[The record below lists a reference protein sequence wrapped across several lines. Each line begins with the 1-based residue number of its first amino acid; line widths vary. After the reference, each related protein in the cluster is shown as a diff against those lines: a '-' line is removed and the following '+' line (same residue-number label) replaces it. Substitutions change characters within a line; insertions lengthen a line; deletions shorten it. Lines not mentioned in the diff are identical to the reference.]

1 MAAHSFIDPPTL
13 TNQVGPDD
21 ACAATTEFLLDRVGN
36 HLMAGEPHMMVSALR
51 AVWIVPVQLAYLHSG
66 TLGSVGVVAVDEE
79 TGQIVAWTPLGE
91 MKIAARRLR
100 TLHEPG
106 LSEQFHTAIASSPST
121 LDE

>member
-13 TNQVGPDD
+13 TNQVGPED
-21 ACAATTEFLLDRVGN
+21 ACVAATGFLLDRAGN
-36 HLMAGEPHMMVSALR
+36 HLMAGEPHLMVSAVR

-91 MKIAARRLR
+91 MKAAARRIR
-100 TLHEPG
+100 TLHEPT
-106 LSEQFHTAIASSPST
+106 LSERFRTAVASSPPT
-121 LDE
+121 IDE